1 MTRTHSRRNSLLGA
15 AMAISLGLIG
25 LGSVAQATEPITKIG
40 RASCRERV

>member
-25 LGSVAQATEPITKIG
+25 LGSVAQATEPSFADPG
-40 RASCRERV
+40 GHA